1 MTHTPLT
8 RTARTLEAGK
18 ETMKHM
24 SRTLLAAALALSF
37 ASPLFA
43 ADKAGVKKPRPPAAR
58 EAHPAASPANVT
70 KPASEANGSSGS
82 NELRPADE
90 RQGALSG
97 QVVYQVL
104 LAEIALQRGN
114 PELATQ
120 AYASLAMRTRD
131 PKVLERTVEVAGY
144 ARRFDIALEAA
155 TLWLEV
161 DPTSARAQEMTSS
174 VLLMSNR
181 LDELVPHLVRMLE
194 TDKDAL
200 PANLLGLNRMLAR
213 NPDRQAVFRL
223 IDKVCAPFFGLAE
236 AHYAVAMAAG
246 SAGEQPRALAEA
258 RRALELRPDWEQAAL
273 LEAQLL
279 SRKNSAEGVASLQA
293 FLERNPQAREV
304 RLHFARALAAEQ
316 KYAEAKQQ
324 FDRLLRDAPDN
335 PDVVY
340 PVAILALQQND
351 LVRAEAQLK
360 HLLTL
365 EFPDR
370 NVIYYYLGQIAED
383 TKRGSEAIAY
393 YTQVGAGE
401 QLFPARLRLAH
412 ILGGQGK
419 LDEARQQL
427 RKTPARTPLE
437 GIQLLL
443 AEAQLLREVK
453 QYQAAYDLLNK
464 TLAEQ
469 PAQPELLYE
478 TALLAE
484 KLGQVDTLERLLRR
498 LIEVQP
504 ESAQAYNALGYSF
517 AERNIRLPEA
527 HTLIAK
533 ALALTPDDP
542 FIIDSMGWVLY
553 RQGDLAAALTQLERA
568 YAQRQDPEI
577 AAHLGEVLW
586 MLGRKDDARRTLR
599 EASKNFPANE
609 VLADTLK
616 KFPD

>member
-1 MTHTPLT
+1 
-8 RTARTLEAGK
+8 
-18 ETMKHM
+18 MKYM
-24 SRTLLAAALALSF
+24 SRTLLAAALAFSF
-37 ASPLFA
+37 ASPLLA
-43 ADKAGVKKPRPPAAR
+43 ADKAGVRKPRTPAAR
-58 EAHPAASPANVT
+58 EARPAAPPAKAKNVVD
-70 KPASEANGSSGS
+70 EAGETDETG
-82 NELRPADE
+82 LADE
-90 RQGALSG
+90 RQGVLSG

-120 AYASLAMRTRD
+120 AYASLAVRTRD
-131 PKVLERTVEVAGY
+131 PKVLERTIEVAGY

-155 TLWLEV
+155 KLWQEV
-161 DPTSARAQEMTSS
+161 DPASARAQQMTSS

-181 LDELVPHLVRMLE
+181 LDELAPHLVRMLE
-194 TDKDAL
+194 TDRAEL

-246 SAGEQPRALAEA
+246 AAGEQPRALAEV
-258 RRALELRPDWEQAAL
+258 RRALELRPDWEPAAL

-279 SRKNSAEGVASLQA
+279 SRKTSADGVASLQA
-293 FLERNPQAREV
+293 FLERHPQAREV
-304 RLHFARALAAEQ
+304 RLHLARALAAEQ
-316 KYAEAKQQ
+316 KYAEAKKH
-324 FDRLLRDAPDN
+324 FDRLLSDYPDN

-351 LVRAEAQLK
+351 LPRAEAQLK

-383 TKRGSEAIAY
+383 NKRSSEAIDY
-393 YTQVGAGE
+393 YAQVTAGE

-427 RKTPARTPLE
+427 RTTQARTPHE
-437 GIQLLL
+437 SVQLLL
-443 AEAQLLREVK
+443 AEAQLLREAR
-453 QYQAAYDLLNK
+453 QYQAAYDLLDK
-464 TLAEQ
+464 ELTGQ

-484 KLGQVDTLERLLRR
+484 KTGQIDTSERLLRR
-498 LIEVQP
+498 LIDVQP

-517 AERNIRLPEA
+517 AERNVRLSEA

-586 MLGRKDDARRTLR
+586 MLGRKDEARRTLR

>member
-1 MTHTPLT
+1 
-8 RTARTLEAGK
+8 
-18 ETMKHM
+18 MKHM
-24 SRTLLAAALALSF
+24 SRTLLAAALALAF
-37 ASPLFA
+37 ASPSFA
-43 ADKAGVKKPRPPAAR
+43 AGKPGAAKPRPPAAR
-58 EAHPAASPANVT
+58 EARPAAPPAT
-70 KPASEANGSSGS
+70 EARSE
-82 NELRPADE
+82 EE
-90 RQGALSG
+90 RQEELSG

-114 PELATQ
+114 PELAAQ

-155 TLWLEV
+155 KLWQEI
-161 DPTSARAQEMTSS
+161 DPASARAQQMVSG

-181 LDELVPHLVRMLE
+181 LDELAPHLVRMLE
-194 TDKDAL
+194 TDKEGLAG
-200 PANLLGLNRMLAR
+200 NLLGLNRMLAR

-246 SAGEQPRALAEA
+246 SAGELPRARAEV
-258 RRALELRPDWEQAAL
+258 RRALELRPDWEMAAL
-273 LEAQLL
+273 LQAQLL
-279 SRKNSAEGVASLQA
+279 SRDSSADGIASLQA
-293 FLERNPQAREV
+293 FLERNPQARDV
-304 RLHFARALAAEQ
+304 RLHLARALVADKQ
-316 KYAEAKQQ
+316 YVEARQH
-324 FDRLLRDAPDN
+324 FDRLLRDYPDN

-351 LVRAEAQLK
+351 LERAEAQLK

-370 NVIYYYLGQIAED
+370 NIVYYYLGQIAED
-383 TKRGSEAIAY
+383 GKRSAEALAY
-393 YTQVGAGE
+393 YAQVGAGE
-401 QLFPARLRLAH
+401 QQFPARLRLVR
-412 ILGGQGK
+412 ILGEQGK
-419 LDEARQQL
+419 LDEARRQL
-427 RKTPARTPLE
+427 HATQAKTPQE
-437 GIQLLL
+437 GVQLLL
-443 AEAQLLREVK
+443 AEAQLLRDAK
-453 QYQAAYDLLNK
+453 QFQQAYDLLDK
-464 TLAEQ
+464 ALAEQ

-478 TALLAE
+478 AALLAE

-504 ESAQAYNALGYSF
+504 ASAQAYNALGYSF

-527 HTLIAK
+527 RELIAK
-533 ALALTPDDP
+533 ALALAPDDP
-542 FIIDSMGWVLY
+542 FIMDSMGWVLY
-553 RQGDLAAALTQLERA
+553 RQGELAGALAHLERA

-599 EASKNFPANE
+599 EASKNHPANE
-609 VLADTLK
+609 VLADALK